1 MIQDAF
7 WGILIPFLGT
17 SLGAGCVFFLKNSLR
32 DGIQR
37 ALTGFAAGV
46 MVAASIWSLLIPA
59 MEQAVDL
66 GRLAFFP
73 AAVGFWL
80 GILFLLLLDH
90 LIPHLHQN
98 SLQAEGPKSQLQ
110 RTTMMVLAVTL
121 HNIPEGMAVGVVYAG
136 YLAGTAQITAAG
148 ALALSLGIAIQNFPE
163 GAIISMPLRAE
174 GMKKGRAFWGG
185 VLSGIVEPIG
195 AVLTILAAGIVVPA
209 LPYLLSF
216 AAGAMLYV
224 VVEEL
229 IPEMSQGQHSN
240 VGTVFFAVGF
250 SVMMVLDV
258 ALGCR
263 MEPSKAKSF
272 SKSPKMPKLLDRGNS
287 RAYSFARR
295 TAEKRL
301 FVFLKPLA
309 RRVVR

>member
-1 MIQDAF
+1 MQETICILYTAKPLTFLPERSILLAWLVVLNHGRYYMIQDAF

-17 SLGAGCVFFLKNSLR
+17 SLGAGCVFFLKKSLS

-46 MVAASIWSLLIPA
+46 MVAASVWSLLIPA
-59 MEQAVDL
+59 MEQAADL

-240 VGTVFFAVGF
+240 VGTVFFTVGF

-258 ALGCR
+258 ALG
-263 MEPSKAKSF
+263 
-272 SKSPKMPKLLDRGNS
+272 
-287 RAYSFARR
+287 
-295 TAEKRL
+295 
-301 FVFLKPLA
+301 
-309 RRVVR
+309 

>member
-1 MIQDAF
+1 MRHDTRR
-7 WGILIPFLGT
+7 ILGDLEPLSGHK
-17 SLGAGCVFFLKNSLR
+17 SWAGCVFFLKNSLR

-46 MVAASIWSLLIPA
+46 MVAASVWSLLIPA
-59 MEQAVDL
+59 MEQAADL

-258 ALGCR
+258 ALG
-263 MEPSKAKSF
+263 
-272 SKSPKMPKLLDRGNS
+272 
-287 RAYSFARR
+287 
-295 TAEKRL
+295 
-301 FVFLKPLA
+301 
-309 RRVVR
+309 